1 MVRPPYPAAVRLCGI
16 AADLWDQIDAH
27 YYPGNIMRE
36 PPYRLVGLVYAWA
49 IERVPHDKLDEWK
62 ADLNELLP
70 WQDGESEA
78 AIEAESESF
87 YAAMAAQR
95 GG

>member
-16 AADLWDQIDAH
+16 AAERWDQIDAA
-27 YYPGNIMRE
+27 YYQINLLRIPL
-36 PPYRLVGLVYAWA
+36 YRFAGLVYAWA
-49 IERVPHDKLDEWK
+49 IERVPSDKLSDWK

-78 AIEAESESF
+78 AIEAESDSF
-87 YAAMAAQR
+87 FAAMAK
-95 GG
+95 GGG